1 MFSVSRPFLLEEKN
15 GWLLKITCIFWLSAK
30 LIGWRVWTT
39 YRLFP
44 TAPVVERLDHIPAAV
59 HLVLF
64 ALQVLFIAALFF
76 SVKNKLVLISL
87 LAAEIFSCLLD
98 QNRLQPYEYQYI
110 FIVFIFLVNTNSA
123 KFVPATIIFILAAT
137 YFYSGLHK
145 LNEGFIQ
152 LMWTKTILRSFFK
165 LPPAIAGAR
174 WLYYSGYLAGIVESA
189 AGLGLLFSRTR
200 TTAAAVLILM
210 HLFILVLLGPLGLR
224 YNKIVWP
231 WNVAMI
237 LYLYTLFLR
246 KNEDTFPLGTI
257 FSGWNKLVFIA
268 WGVLP
273 ALNFIGCWDNYLSSS
288 IYSEKLPN
296 MVICISD
303 TTKCRQLSGFFQY
316 NSLNNCKGVAT
327 INVQHW
333 ALQEMNSAPYGEIRG
348 YKILQTKLEKEYPA
362 SGLSYF
368 YINHINNKTR

>member
-1 MFSVSRPFLLEEKN
+1 MFNIRRPLSLDEIN
-15 GWLLKITCIFWLSAK
+15 TWLLKITCIFWLFAK

-44 TAPVVERLDHIPAAV
+44 TAPIAERLDHIPPAV
-59 HLVLF
+59 HLILF
-64 ALQVLFIAALFF
+64 LLQILFIIALLFPI
-76 SVKNKLVLISL
+76 KNKIVLIGL
-87 LAAEIFSCLLD
+87 LAVEIFSCLLD
-98 QNRLQPYEYQYI
+98 QSRLQPYEYQYI
-110 FIVFIFLVNTNSA
+110 FIVFIFLVNTNSP
-123 KFVPATIIFILAAT
+123 KFIPAAVIFILAAT

-152 LMWTKTILRSFFK
+152 LMWTKAILRSFLK

-174 WLYYSGYLAGIVESA
+174 WLYYSGYLAGIIESA
-189 AGLGLLFSRTR
+189 AGLGLLFPKTQK
-200 TTAAAVLILM
+200 TAATVLILM

-224 YNKIVWP
+224 YNRIVWP
-231 WNVAMI
+231 WNAAMI

-246 KNEDTFPLGTI
+246 RNEDTFVLGTI

-296 MVICISD
+296 MAICISD
-303 TTKCRQLSGFFQY
+303 TAKCRQLRGFFQY
-316 NSLNNCKGVAT
+316 NSLNYCNGRAM
-327 INVQHW
+327 INIQHW
-333 ALQEMNSAPYGEIRG
+333 ALTEMNSAPYGEIRV
-348 YKILQTKLEKEYPA
+348 YKILQKKLETEYPA
-362 SGLSYF
+362 AGLGYR
-368 YINHINNKTR
+368 YIENAKH